1 MKSINVYLENG
12 QRIELVDSK
21 TLCRFLSISKP
32 ETLIDMANRGDMPP
46 PIHLNMNLKGKR
58 GRNQIR
64 WNLPAVMQHLG
75 ITLN

>member
-1 MKSINVYLENG
+1 MKPFNVYLENG
-12 QRIELVDSK
+12 QRVELVDSK
-21 TLCRFLSISKP
+21 TLCRFLSIAKP

-46 PIHLNMNLKGKR
+46 PIHLNMSLKGKR

-75 ITLN
+75 IGAN

>member
-1 MKSINVYLENG
+1 MKSFNVYLENG
-12 QRIELVDSK
+12 QRIELVDSQ
-21 TLCRFLSISKP
+21 TLCRFLSIAKP
-32 ETLIDMANRGDMPP
+32 ETLIDMAKRGDMPP